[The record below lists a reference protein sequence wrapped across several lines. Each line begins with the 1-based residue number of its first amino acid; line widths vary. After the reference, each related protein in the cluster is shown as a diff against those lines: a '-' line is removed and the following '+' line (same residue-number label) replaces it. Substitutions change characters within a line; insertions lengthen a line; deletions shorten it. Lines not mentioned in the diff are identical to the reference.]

1 MGRSVQERQ
10 AFHALRLAISDA
22 LQDGVRAAETAT
34 AGISRAT
41 AAGRSVPGL
50 DDMANAARHA
60 ISNTPDDDPTIFHVA
75 KQAAAGGLWAA
86 ALENVHADVTVSL
99 VGTSDKL
106 AHAASRKAATDAF
119 FEAFGRDA
127 VGAARSVRYAN
138 SKTRPSAHFIRM
150 YRRAHHDMKVATKE
164 ARGPDMMNG
173 RLAVDRL
180 NKICT
185 GAIARAAEES
195 RNSIHTCAAILAVL
209 GRTIMEDTE
218 ESVAEAAGRAAD
230 AITRAVAGE
239 PWAIIVGTVLGD
251 MIPKISY
258 YNSRRRAHDAAVR
271 EIHKICTDMLT
282 DAVGMCVVEA
292 LYEAFVAGAY
302 RTTADKAFFR
312 SNYRN
317 ALESACAFDPQKDV
331 AGFKKGVSLPAHA
344 VTRWWMN
351 NALRYLV
358 DADYVAAAGSQD
370 NAAVMAFY
378 EAAYEAAYESASRTS
393 AATGAG
399 GRK

>member
-1 MGRSVQERQ
+1 MGRSDQKRQ
-10 AFHALRLAISDA
+10 AFHALRLAISDS
-22 LQDGVRAAETAT
+22 LQDGVRAAEAAT

-41 AAGRSVPGL
+41 AAGRNVPGL
-50 DDMANAARHA
+50 DDMTNAAHHA
-60 ISNTPDDDPTIFHVA
+60 ISNTPYDDPAIFRVA
-75 KQAAAGGLWAA
+75 KQAAAGGHWAA
-86 ALENVHADVTVSL
+86 ALDNAYADATASL
-99 VGTSDKL
+99 AGTPDKL

-127 VGAARSVRYAN
+127 VGAARSVRYADI
-138 SKTRPSAHFIRM
+138 KTHPSAHFIRM
-150 YRRAHHDMKVATKE
+150 YRRAHRDMKAATE
-164 ARGPDMMNG
+164 GARGPDMING

-180 NKICT
+180 DKICAD
-185 GAIARAAEES
+185 AIAQAAEES
-195 RNSIHTCAAILAVL
+195 RDSIHTSAAILAVL

-218 ESVAEAAGRAAD
+218 ESAAEAAGRAAD
-230 AITRAVAGE
+230 AITRAAAGE
-239 PWAIIVGTVLGD
+239 PWAIIVETVLGD

-282 DAVGMCVVEA
+282 DSVGMCVVEA
-292 LYEAFVAGAY
+292 LYEAFIAGAY

-317 ALESACAFDPQKDV
+317 ALESACAFDPRKDV
-331 AGFKKGVSLPAHA
+331 AGFRKGVSLPAHT
-344 VTRWWMN
+344 VTRWWMD

-358 DADYVAAAGSQD
+358 DADYAVAAESQD
-370 NAAVMAFY
+370 NTAVMALY
-378 EAAYEAAYESASRTS
+378 EAAYEAAYESASQTS
-393 AATGAG
+393 AAIRAG

>member
-1 MGRSVQERQ
+1 MRRVQERQ

-22 LQDGVRAAETAT
+22 LQDGVREAEAAT
-34 AGISRAT
+34 AGISKAT
-41 AAGRSVPGL
+41 AAGRNVPGL

-60 ISNTPDDDPTIFHVA
+60 VSNTPDGDPAVFHVA
-75 KQAAAGGLWAA
+75 KQAAAGGRWAA
-86 ALENVHADVTVSL
+86 VLENAYADAAASL
-99 VGTSDKL
+99 VGTSDKM

-150 YRRAHHDMKVATKE
+150 YRRAHHDMKAATKG

-173 RLAVDRL
+173 RLAVGRL
-180 NKICT
+180 DEICA

-195 RNSIHTCAAILAVL
+195 RDSVHICAAILAVL
-209 GRTIMEDTE
+209 GRAVMEDNE
-218 ESVAEAAGRAAD
+218 ESTAEAAGRAAD

-239 PWAIIVGTVLGD
+239 PRAIIVGTVLGD
-251 MIPKISY
+251 MVPKISHY
-258 YNSRRRAHDAAVR
+258 SSRRRAHDAAVR

-292 LYEAFVAGAY
+292 LYEAFMAGAY

-317 ALESACAFDPQKDV
+317 ALESACAFNPRKDV
-331 AGFKKGVSLPAHA
+331 AGFKKGVSLPTHT
-344 VTRWWMN
+344 VIRWWMD
-351 NALRYLV
+351 NALRYLA
-358 DADYVAAAGSQD
+358 DADCAAAAESQD
-370 NAAVMAFY
+370 NTAVMAFY
-378 EAAYEAAYESASRTS
+378 EAAYEAAYESASQAS
-393 AATGAG
+393 AATRAG